1 MSNLVTF
8 LEHTEAY
15 RRDLRRVEYGDER
28 DPQMRA
34 YLEKIAPMNNIEKI
48 KKPMLVI
55 AGKND
60 PRVPVSESQQI
71 AEALKQAGTPVWLM
85 IANDEGHGYRKK
97 PNQDFQFYAT
107 VEFLQEYLLK

>member
-1 MSNLVTF
+1 MRYFVMI
-8 LEHTEAY
+8 
-15 RRDLRRVEYGDER
+15 RRTGTGYSVDVSDVPGCVSTGLTVEDAR
-28 DPQMRA
+28 
-34 YLEKIAPMNNIEKI
+34 
-48 KKPMLVI
+48 
-55 AGKND
+55 
-60 PRVPVSESQQI
+60 QQI